1 MHVTPH
7 VTPIDHA
14 QGKSLYEQVA
24 ERVQTLIAE
33 GTLQPGDRLPS
44 VRKLHEQLSVSI
56 STVLEAYRL
65 LEDRG
70 LIQARPQSG
79 YYVRRTAL
87 IEPEPPDEPATPA
100 HRAGAVDDSLA
111 YQVMQAMRDPNVV
124 QLGAAVPSTDLLP
137 LPTLNRLIGHVLR
150 YKSEEARSDSVPPGS
165 EALRHEVARRLLDT
179 GCSVTPDQI
188 VITNGA
194 FEAVYLSLRAVTQ
207 PGDTVVV
214 ESPTYY
220 DFLEAFE
227 LLHLKALELPTN
239 PYDGISL
246 AHLEQALQEQ
256 QVAACLLVPNFS
268 NPLGSYMS
276 DAKKKQL
283 VGLLT
288 RYDVP
293 LIEDDVFGDLYFE
306 GSRPKAV
313 KAFDRQGSVLYCS
326 SFSKTVSPGMRI
338 GWAVAG
344 RFQSRVERFKWV
356 INQTTAMAPQ
366 LALAAFLVNGGY
378 DRHLRHLRRAYHAQ
392 MTRMTQAIDDYF
404 PAETQVTRPRG
415 GQVLWLEMPPTFNAI
430 DLYEAA
436 LQRGISIAPGAIF
449 STTGGYQNCFRLNC
463 SIPWSETIEQA
474 MRTLGYLCKMQLAV
488 NMLNAVDR

>member
-1 MHVTPH
+1 MH

-24 ERVQTLIAE
+24 DRVHALIAE

-44 VRKLHEQLSVSI
+44 VRRLHEQLSVSI

-79 YYVRRTAL
+79 YYVRHTAL
-87 IEPEPPDEPATPA
+87 VEPDAPDAPDTPA
-100 HRAGAVDDSLA
+100 GQLQGADNSLA

-124 QLGAAVPSTDLLP
+124 QLGAAVPATDLLP

-150 YKSEEARSDSVPPGS
+150 YKSEEAHADSVPPGS

-207 PGDTVVV
+207 PGDTVAI
-214 ESPTYY
+214 ESPTYF

-227 LLHLKALELPTN
+227 LLHLKPLELPTSAH
-239 PYDGISL
+239 DGISL
-246 AHLEQALQEQ
+246 AHLEQALQAHQ
-256 QVAACLLVPNFS
+256 ITACLLVPNFS
-268 NPLGSYMS
+268 NPLGSCMS

-283 VGLLT
+283 VGLLA

-326 SFSKTVSPGMRI
+326 SFSKTVSPGLRI

-378 DRHLRHLRRAYHAQ
+378 DRHLRHLHRAYHTQ
-392 MTRMTQAIDDYF
+392 MMRMRQAIDDYF
-404 PAETQVTRPRG
+404 PAETKVTRPRG
-415 GQVLWLEMPPTFNAI
+415 GQVLWLEMPSDFNAVE
-430 DLYEAA
+430 LYETA

-449 STTGGYQNCFRLNC
+449 STTANYQNCFRLNF
-463 SIPWSETIEQA
+463 SIPWSEAIEQA
-474 MRTLGYLCKMQLAV
+474 MRTLGYLCKMQLAR
-488 NMLNAVDR
+488 NMLNADER